1 MRELLILL
9 LMAAVGFLVYDDHSK
24 RTSLE
29 QAQGQIQQLT
39 SERLNV
45 RVPTAPTP
53 PAWFQKQL
61 DEGSSLEMSRR
72 HRHQGKESTAQTIKR
87 RRLIS
92 PRVAVSDTLLN

>member
-39 SERLNV
+39 SEREQLRQNPVRLNV

-72 HRHQGKESTAQTIKR
+72 HRHQSEDSTAN
-87 RRLIS
+87 
-92 PRVAVSDTLLN
+92 P